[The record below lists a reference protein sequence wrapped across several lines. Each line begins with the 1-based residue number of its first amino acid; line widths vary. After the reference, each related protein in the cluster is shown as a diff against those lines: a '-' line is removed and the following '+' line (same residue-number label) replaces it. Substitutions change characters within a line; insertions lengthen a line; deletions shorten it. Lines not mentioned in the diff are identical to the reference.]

1 MQNVSNNITRV
12 CMFALLCFHTALCKT
27 HLSILFFI
35 HNQTYLSELCFVVNK
50 NYFKKVQFY
59 KTLEDGDKNLSQK
72 VAWWSVACVLYSVLG
87 IKRWWVWFWT
97 GICWGL
103 RLLWKHFTVFRR
115 FNGEAVMLVVSLWF
129 RTIGGV
135 YVKGV
140 HCRSGWLSG
149 HTCTVDSNGGRCSLE
164 QIGPFL
170 WDCISMRAVYCCLG
184 LMVKLMC
191 GYTVFVCLMV
201 HCCAWKF

>member
-87 IKRWWVWFWT
+87 IKRWCDGCGFEQGSVEGCDYCEST
-97 GICWGL
+97 
-103 RLLWKHFTVFRR
+103 
-115 FNGEAVMLVVSLWF
+115 SL
-129 RTIGGV
+129 
-135 YVKGV
+135 
-140 HCRSGWLSG
+140 SS
-149 HTCTVDSNGGRCSLE
+149 E
-164 QIGPFL
+164 
-170 WDCISMRAVYCCLG
+170 G
-184 LMVKLMC
+184 LMVKLSCLLYHC
-191 GYTVFVCLMV
+191 GSGPLVVFMWKEFTVVQVGWVDIHVLLIRMV
-201 HCCAWKF
+201 VVVVWNR